1 MWDYKYMEE
10 RGYKLPS
17 NNQLI
22 LSTMTLQE
30 RRQLAKKR
38 LANPA
43 LYVKQIPAK
52 VDQRADNQADKM
64 IDRGLIAW
72 W

>member
-1 MWDYKYMEE
+1 
-10 RGYKLPS
+10 
-17 NNQLI
+17 
-22 LSTMTLQE
+22 MTLQE
-30 RRQLAKKR
+30 RRQLAKQR

-43 LYVKQIPAK
+43 LYVKEAAVKISE
-52 VDQRADNQADKM
+52 RADNQADKM